1 MELLILVILLVIV
14 SIYFILSRNIENFD
28 DIEILTSNVND
39 GNILSESIN
48 KDKINQII
56 RMNNYINDNKNLIP
70 EEFRY
75 LPKDIL
81 NRNMLITLI
90 YDFYI
95 VNFVDKYI
103 VNRFNAH
110 KFLKINYYYPNFN
123 IFKENKK
130 SYKEKSLEKAYNELI
145 NPTIQNMDNIDTLD
159 EDFYLYSIK
168 DIDNNLISKLEKNN
182 KIDKFRQFYNGSNFR
197 SFISKVLNNL
207 NFKGSDSNLERF
219 YIFEFIELNDNNIMD
234 IFEIVNDIVDNEL
247 YLHQKYNLS

>member
-1 MELLILVILLVIV
+1 MELLILVILLIIV
-14 SIYFILSRNIENFD
+14 SIYFILNRNIENFD
-28 DIEILTSNVND
+28 DIEILTSNIND
-39 GNILSESIN
+39 DNILSESIN

-56 RMNNYINDNKNLIP
+56 RMNNYINDNKNSIP

-81 NRNMLITLI
+81 SKNMLITLI

-110 KFLKINYYYPNFN
+110 KFLKISYYYPKFD
-123 IFKENKK
+123 IFKENKNT
-130 SYKEKSLEKAYNELI
+130 YKEQSLEKAYNELI

-168 DIDNNLISKLEKNN
+168 DIDNNLINKLEKNN
-182 KIDKFRQFYNGSNFR
+182 KIENFRKFYNGNNFR

-219 YIFEFIELNDNNIMD
+219 YIFEFIELNDSNIMD
-234 IFEIVNDIVDNEL
+234 IFEIVNDVVDNES